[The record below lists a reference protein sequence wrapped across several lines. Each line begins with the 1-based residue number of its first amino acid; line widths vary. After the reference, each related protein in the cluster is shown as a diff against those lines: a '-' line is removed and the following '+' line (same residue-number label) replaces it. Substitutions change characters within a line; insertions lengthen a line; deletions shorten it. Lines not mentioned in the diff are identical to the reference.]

1 MTQNELP
8 VGKGTRVYLNFS
20 LSLDDG
26 DVIDTNFGGEMVSFV
41 VGDGSLLPGFERR
54 LFGMCGGERSVS
66 QLEPEDAFGMHNP
79 MNVQELDRSDFDDD
93 LEVSDGLVVSFADA
107 SGAELPGVVTG
118 VDDESV
124 QVDFNHPL
132 AGRRIH
138 FEVEIHRVEAAELH

>member
-1 MTQNELP
+1 MENELP
-8 VGKGTRVYLNFS
+8 VGEGTRVFLNFS

-26 DVIDTNFGGEMVSFV
+26 EVIDTNFSGEMVSFV

-54 LFGMCGGERSVS
+54 LFGMCGGERSLF

-79 MNVQELDRSDFDDD
+79 MNIQELDRSDFDED

-107 SGAELPGVVTG
+107 SGAELPGVIT
-118 VDDESV
+118 DFDEESV
-124 QVDFNHPL
+124 SVDFNHPL

-138 FEVEIHRVEAAELH
+138 FDVQIHRVEAAELH